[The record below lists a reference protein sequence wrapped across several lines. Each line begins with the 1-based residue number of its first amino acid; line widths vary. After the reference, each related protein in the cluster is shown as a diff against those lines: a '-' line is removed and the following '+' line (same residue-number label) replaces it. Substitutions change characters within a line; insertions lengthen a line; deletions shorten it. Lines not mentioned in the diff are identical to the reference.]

1 MGKPYSFF
9 LKSLYDYLV
18 IEIGPIMEA
27 KRMKEMKKWFLLL
40 MAAFMLTGIATGCT
54 NEDNGTDD
62 TNTEET
68 ETNEEGT
75 EEEGTEEEGQ

>member
-1 MGKPYSFF
+1 
-9 LKSLYDYLV
+9 
-18 IEIGPIMEA
+18 
-27 KRMKEMKKWFLLL
+27 MKEMKKWFLLL

-75 EEEGTEEEGQ
+75 EEEGTEEEDQ